1 MVAVPLR
8 QCPQQRAKKTT
19 KHAKAATVS
28 VAVKPVKAVAMANDV
43 KAAVTVAVVDATAVV
58 ASAAKARPAKSARP
72 AKVAVVVKAVA
83 KDVLKVAT
91 NCAKA
96 KHVPHAANVLSEVSV
111 LSALLAIVLLAKAAA
126 RVVAR
131 TAPKAAAMHSQS

>member
-1 MVAVPLR
+1 MPIKM
-8 QCPQQRAKKTT
+8 KKP
-19 KHAKAATVS
+19 AKAATVS
-28 VAVKPVKAVAMANDV
+28 AVRVDAKVVMASAVMVVVADAMAAVVNAAKVRPVKYAL
-43 KAAVTVAVVDATAVV
+43 
-58 ASAAKARPAKSARP
+58 P
-72 AKVAVVVKAVA
+72 AKVVVVVKAVA

-96 KHVPHAANVLSEVSV
+96 KHVPHAASV
-111 LSALLAIVLLAKAAA
+111 LSALLAIALLAKAAV